1 MTVSKSIL
9 YGFLRVK
16 KSEVIQAQLTPLRD
30 KEAFLEEAAK
40 QKALKD
46 HSFDLTQLSRQ
57 FLDFLEL
64 CTELQEISIDW
75 GSLPG
80 RLLSVL
86 SYYPSLDSM
95 RDRIL
100 RDIVCENTDELRD
113 LRVEI
118 QSVRERI
125 DFQFDQLNGIVKSRS
140 AKKGLEFLTEAGFDT
155 SGLDLSVKHEVMTLE
170 VDKDLLGLPEGDK
183 K

>member
-1 MTVSKSIL
+1 MTVTKSTL
-9 YGFLRVK
+9 YRFLRDK
-16 KSEVIQAQLTPLRD
+16 KSEVIQAQLIPLRD
-30 KEAFLEEAAK
+30 KEAFLKEAAK
-40 QKALKD
+40 LKTLKG
-46 HSFDLTQLSRQ
+46 HSFDLTELSRQ

-80 RLLSVL
+80 RVL
-86 SYYPSLDSM
+86 RDLASYNSLDSM
-95 RDRIL
+95 RDRIF
-100 RDIVCENTDELRD
+100 RDVVYEDTDELRD

-125 DFQFDQLNGIVKSRS
+125 DFQFEQLNAIVKSRS